1 MGKKWKTFVR
11 TIENLDF
18 FGREI
23 EIYYK
28 GKSKRTSL
36 IGFIFTFLYSSM
48 YIAFFIYKLV
58 GMIRKTEVTFYDT
71 YSYTGEPPNIKLTPD
86 KFYGGFAL
94 GNPLTLETFVDN
106 TIYTVSVIFMDG
118 QKINGQWNFIPTPL
132 KLETCSLERFGENYR
147 DIFKTKSME
156 KMHCVPFLNHT
167 LRGHLTYDFYSYYL
181 VRFTPCIN
189 STLNNFHCKPLST
202 IRKYLTQTFVT
213 FKMEDV
219 DLTPQ
224 DYHNPVV
231 LRGKEVSAT
240 VGKNLFQDVHSFFRV
255 VNIETE
261 EDFIGFEALSSVKK
275 EKYIKYDQS
284 AILSNLKS
292 SNLRDDIWNDTL
304 VDVTIALS
312 EQELTEKRTYPKLI
326 VVLGDVGGL
335 MEVFYSLFKILALF
349 LTETLYKA
357 SLVNHLFRFDLN
369 TKSILVKSK
378 IFKTEFSRTQSINI
392 YNNNKLRREL
402 NEKQNAFNS
411 KDEIS
416 KETNNKFL
424 NVENTINIKKTKRKK
439 KKKHISFRQD
449 KYAIK
454 KEEIKVQN
462 NEEEKVKDDF
472 IKNKEKQ
479 LNKKETFNIDK
490 TIYNETQG
498 FYNGIIDKLV
508 IDKCYSYF
516 CFCKKKK
523 PLSNIL
529 LNEGMKIIIENLDV
543 QNLFKAV
550 YKREE
555 IKDPIE
561 MSEECKSNLVYN
573 IK

>member
-1 MGKKWKTFVR
+1 MGKKWKNFVR
-11 TIENLDF
+11 TIENLDY

-36 IGFIFTFLYSSM
+36 IGFIFTFLYSAM
-48 YIAFFIYKLV
+48 YISFFIYKLV
-58 GMIRKTEVTFYDT
+58 GMIQKTEVTFYDT

-132 KLETCSLERFGENYR
+132 KLETCKLERFGENYR
-147 DIFKTKSME
+147 DIFKTKSMK

-167 LRGHLTYDFYSYYL
+167 LRGHLTYDVYSYYL

-202 IRKYLTQTFVT
+202 IKKYLTQTFVT

-224 DYHNPVV
+224 DYHHPVV

-240 VGKNLFQDVHSFFRV
+240 VGKNLFQDVHSFFQV
-255 VNIETE
+255 VNVETD
-261 EDFIGFEALSSVKK
+261 EDLIGFEALSSIKK

-312 EQELTEKRTYPKLI
+312 EKELTEKRTYPKLI
-326 VVLGDVGGL
+326 VVLGDVGGF
-335 MEVFYSLFKILALF
+335 MEVFFSLFKILSLF
-349 LTETLYKA
+349 LTETLYKT

-369 TKSILVKSK
+369 KKSLLVKSK

-392 YNNNKLRREL
+392 YNMKIKREL
-402 NEKQNAFNS
+402 NEKQNALNS
-411 KDEIS
+411 NDDFS
-416 KETNNKFL
+416 KETNNKF
-424 NVENTINIKKTKRKK
+424 VVHENSINIKKAKRKK
-439 KKKHISFRQD
+439 KKKQISFRQD
-449 KYAIK
+449 IYAIK

-462 NEEEKVKDDF
+462 NEEEKVKEDF
-472 IKNKEKQ
+472 IKSKENQ
-479 LNKKETFNIDK
+479 LGKKETLNIDK
-490 TIYNETQG
+490 SNFNETQG
-498 FYNGIIDKLV
+498 FYNEIIDKLV
-508 IDKCYSYF
+508 VDKCYSYF
-516 CFCKKKK
+516 CLCKKKK

-529 LNEGMKIIIENLDV
+529 LNEGMRIIIENLDV

-561 MSEECKSNLVYN
+561 MSEECKANLVNY